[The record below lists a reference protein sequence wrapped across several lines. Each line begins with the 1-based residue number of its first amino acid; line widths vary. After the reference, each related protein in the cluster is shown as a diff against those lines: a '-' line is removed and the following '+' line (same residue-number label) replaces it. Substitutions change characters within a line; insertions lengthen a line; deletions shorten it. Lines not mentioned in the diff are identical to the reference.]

1 MSASATAA
9 PKTGCGAEAS
19 GWSEQSV
26 EAVAATIWEGLLD
39 QSPWPDGLPQFTE
52 EIRGL
57 DVNEEGNLCLKIN
70 WGEQANENSHW
81 FGVEFFIVVDNNG
94 NGSNR

>member
-1 MSASATAA
+1 MEAA
-9 PKTGCGAEAS
+9 
-19 GWSEQSV
+19 
-26 EAVAATIWEGLLD
+26 AATIWDGLLD
-39 QSPWPDGLPQFTE
+39 QSPWAGLAEFTE

-57 DVNEEGNLCLKIN
+57 DANEEGNVCLKIN
-70 WGEQANENSHW
+70 WGEQANERSHW